1 MHIIIIA
8 MTDFEIDLTRIEEL
22 QMIGNVH
29 ELDNIFQKAY
39 IAITGG
45 RKVILYRRQAITNKE
60 KIEEIETEEA
70 LMEYKNRIYKYL

>member
-39 IAITGG
+39 ITITGG
-45 RKVILYRRQAITNKE
+45 RKVILYRRMATSQKQ
-60 KIEEIETEEA
+60 KIEELDTEDA
-70 LMEYKNRIYKYL
+70 LKDYKNQVYKYL